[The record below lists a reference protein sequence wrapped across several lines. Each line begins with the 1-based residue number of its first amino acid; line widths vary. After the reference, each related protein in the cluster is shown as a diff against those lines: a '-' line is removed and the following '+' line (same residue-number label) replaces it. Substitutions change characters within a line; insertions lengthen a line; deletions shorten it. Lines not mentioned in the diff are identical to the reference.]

1 MGTFPT
7 STNLGGALNAAS
19 SHDRGSARADIVAG
33 LLAGLLA
40 VVVTSSFAPLL
51 FRGVLAPYLPV
62 GVGLAL
68 MATVAVAV
76 TVSLTSSYP
85 GTIAIPQ
92 DRTAP
97 ILALLAASTQASLP
111 SDAAAERVFATVIT
125 ALVLTC
131 IANGLFLLLLG
142 RLRLGSLIRFLPYPV
157 VGGFLAGSGWL
168 MILGA
173 LAPTH
178 PDGSTAGWGAML
190 HGTAALQAT
199 LVLAFGVGIF
209 LAARRWSEVIVLP
222 AAVALGLA
230 AFFGAAA
237 LAGISPED
245 LRAQGWL
252 LGPFGGE
259 HRIAWPILR
268 SLADA
273 DWGLLAAQLPSMSV
287 VLLVSAIAVL
297 LNSTGLELHTDG
309 DVDVNQELSSAGVA
323 NLAGGLVG
331 GIVGFQS
338 LSLSGIAARMGG
350 RGRLVGLTTA
360 AVGAITL
367 AFGFRLVGDFP
378 RPILSGILLF
388 IGLRFMAEWLWD
400 GQRRLPRGDY
410 AVLVVIVGVVAF
422 VGYLEGVAVGLA
434 AALLMFVVRYSRI
447 EVVRHART
455 AAEQASAV
463 DRSLAEVEVLRKH
476 GAETLVLTLDGFI
489 FFGTANR
496 LLGRLVTRLATP
508 AAAPL
513 RQLIVDFRRVSGL
526 DVSASFSVR
535 RMLRLAE
542 KNDFRIALARVR
554 PDLARALAGAGLE
567 PDAAENGRLLYFPDL
582 DHALEWAEDE
592 TLRRH
597 AGERASSGGTLREQI
612 ASYFA
617 GVAALD
623 RFMTY
628 LRPRDLAA
636 DETLI
641 RQGDPPGGMFFLET
655 GELSARMGGEER
667 EAIRL
672 RSVSGPGA
680 VLGEVAF
687 YLRRPRS
694 ATVHAVRPSRVFELD
709 RESLSRMES
718 ADPEVA
724 AGFHRMMATLL
735 SDRLVATNQLLQ
747 SWSD

>member
-1 MGTFPT
+1 MSADSSEPRETPRPGPSPAGG
-7 STNLGGALNAAS
+7 ST
-19 SHDRGSARADIVAG
+19 RADILAG

-68 MATVAVAV
+68 MATVVVAV

-111 SDAAAERVFATVIT
+111 SDASAERVFATVIT

-131 IANGLFLLLLG
+131 LANGLFLLLLG
-142 RLRLGSLIRFLPYPV
+142 RFRLGSLIRFLPYPV

-173 LAPTH
+173 LTPTH
-178 PDGSTAGWGAML
+178 PDGSPAGWGAAL
-190 HGTAALQAT
+190 HGAGALQAIV
-199 LVLAFGVGIF
+199 VLAFGTGLF
-209 LAARRWSEVIVLP
+209 LATRRWSEVVAIP
-222 AAVALGLA
+222 TAVAFGIVT
-230 AFFGAAA
+230 FFGVAAW
-237 LAGISPED
+237 AGTSPAE
-245 LRAQGWL
+245 LRASGWL

-259 HRIAWPILR
+259 QRIAWPIVQ
-268 SLADA
+268 SLAGA
-273 DWGLLAAQLPSMSV
+273 DWTLLSAQLPSMSA
-287 VLLVSAIAVL
+287 VLLISAIAVL
-297 LNSTGLELHTDG
+297 LNSTGLELQTDG
-309 DVDVNQELSSAGVA
+309 EVDINRELSSAGVA

-360 AVGAITL
+360 AVGAVTL
-367 AFGFRLVGDFP
+367 AFGFRLVGNFP

-400 GQRRLPRGDY
+400 GRTRLPRGDY
-410 AVLVVIVGVVAF
+410 AILLLIVGVVAF
-422 VGYLEGVAVGLA
+422 FGYLEGIAVGLV

-447 EVVRHART
+447 EIVRHART

-463 DRSLAEVEVLRKH
+463 ERSLVEVEVLRRH
-476 GAETLVLTLDGFI
+476 GGETLVLALDGFI

-496 LLGRLVTRLATP
+496 LLGRLTARLAAP
-508 AAAPL
+508 EDAPL
-513 RQLIVDFRRVSGL
+513 RQLILDFRRVSGL
-526 DVSASFSVR
+526 DVSASFSIR
-535 RMLRLAE
+535 RMLRLAG
-542 KNDFRIALARVR
+542 KNDFRVALARVR
-554 PDLARALAGAGLE
+554 PDLARSLAAAGL
-567 PDAAENGRLLYFPDL
+567 PPGDGANPRLRYFPDL
-582 DHALEWAEDE
+582 DHAMEWAEEE

-597 AGERASSGGTLREQI
+597 AGERTAARGTLRDQI
-612 ASYFA
+612 APYFA
-617 GVAALD
+617 DGAALD
-623 RFMTY
+623 RFMGY
-628 LRPRDLAA
+628 LRPLELAA
-636 DETLI
+636 DEALI

-655 GELSARMGGEER
+655 GELAARLGGGER

-687 YLRRPRS
+687 YLRRSRTAS
-694 ATVHAVRPSRVFELD
+694 VHAVRPSRVFELD
-709 RESLSRMES
+709 RESLTRMES
-718 ADPEVA
+718 DDPEAA
-724 AGFHRMMATLL
+724 AGFHKMMATLL
-735 SDRLVATNQLLQ
+735 SDRLAATNHLLQ
-747 SWSD
+747 SWSE